1 MLLVGCSKQDSD
13 TLGETSNETQ
23 IVTFTDKNLE
33 TVIMRTLDKSL
44 GEDITS
50 IELSKL
56 KKLSINNSGV
66 TDLTGLESCL
76 NLEELSLR
84 GNSIRDISTLAG
96 LTNPRHLNLS
106 LNHISDI
113 SVLVGLTN
121 LETLD
126 LWNNNIVDISPLM
139 WNDGLSA
146 GDTVNLS
153 ANPLGVMALDVHI
166 GMLEGKGIDVEWW

>member
-13 TLGETSNETQ
+13 MLGETSNQTH
-23 IVTFTDKNLE
+23 IVIFIDKNLE
-33 TVIMRTLDKSL
+33 VAIMRTLNKPL
-44 GEDITS
+44 GGYITS
-50 IELSKL
+50 TELAKL

-84 GNSIRDISTLAG
+84 GNSISDISALAG
-96 LTNPRHLNLS
+96 LTSLRHLNLS

-113 SVLVGLTN
+113 SVLVGLKN

-126 LWNNNIVDISPLM
+126 LWNNNVVEISPLL
-139 WNDGLSA
+139 WNDGLSV
-146 GDTVNLS
+146 GDNVNLS
-153 ANPLGVMALDVHI
+153 ANPLGVMALDVNI
-166 GMLEGKGIDVEWW
+166 GMLQGKGVDVEWW